1 VGEGR
6 APGDMND
13 LPASKTITVV
23 LFLTLS
29 FSFLATRLVPVFAA
43 SSSNI
48 VATDSNQVVG
58 VSSLGSPSLSSPNG
72 QNLFEDS
79 FGKFIAIYIDYAGRV
94 SVTYANSNPLS
105 TGSWASAVKS
115 PGNTVYTYPAGILV
129 NSASLRIVAAN
140 ITGSGIASPGTIVDI
155 PVTIQR
161 GSGNNIIG
169 VSFQTITILDSSRFA
184 QFPTAI
190 LAHNG
195 DVIAGWNWFNV
206 TTIVKTA
213 RWNHLTGSWTGLSGI
228 GSGPDSALLDTTS
241 HSVMYPSM
249 IERQDNFKLY
259 VVGDYND
266 SGPSNIAFNKA
277 AFNGTAWT
285 WDTQN
290 LAYETGASHGIED
303 AASLAWDP
311 VKSLVVV
318 ADRIS
323 GENKYSV
330 FTLNNIDA
338 KIHIDT
344 PTFPASTLN
353 HGSITVNATSGDY
366 YLFFINAGTDKG
378 TGNVAYSKSPSGSS
392 NWNSP
397 LTTIDSSTNNRGL
410 SLRRTGGDPTIDL
423 LYENEATVPATIRM
437 ARVSAGFLTPALVAD
452 FAVTPP
458 TPNPGQPAT
467 LTAAISGGLTPY
479 TYTWSFGDGSV
490 GSGPSPT
497 HTFLITGT
505 YNVRLNVTDNTGTK
519 ATVQHGMVASS
530 VSFQFAEAGDWD
542 SNSHT
547 TANWQSIS
555 TSGVNFT
562 LALGDFL
569 YNLPTTQQQQQSWCN
584 SFKASTPGGN
594 VEILIGN
601 HETFEDNM
609 TSGGGSINKFI
620 LYCPFTL
627 GSYTGTYGFQYYFDY
642 PAVAPLARFI
652 MIDPAVW
659 LGNTTGTRVMYGNG
673 SPGQQ
678 WVAAQINNARAIG
691 IPWIIVATHKDCFS
705 AGVESCETGDHFTN
719 FLMNMGVDLVLQ
731 GHDHDYQRSKQLTC
745 ETAETYMPLCVTNN
759 GSTGLYQRGAG
770 TVFLITGTGGGLLDH
785 INVTDGDYGY
795 FASLNAT
802 TYGYAKISVSAN
814 SLQGQFIP
822 TSGGSFKDAWAISSM
837 NSAPVWLAG
846 SSLKTSNVSGKSLTL
861 SWTAALDVNQVSSY
875 KLYANGTLLASVPGT
890 TISANLTGLT
900 PLSHYVFQVQAGNPT
915 GLWTVNGPTANAFT
929 RLKGDVNLDCKI
941 DIIDLAFV
949 AISFGAR
956 TGSPG
961 YNSDADLNSDG
972 VIDIIDI
979 VSVASTFGQT
989 C

>member
-1 VGEGR
+1 MGEGR

-266 SGPSNIAFNKA
+266 SGPSNIAFNTA

-330 FTLNNIDA
+330 FTLNNLDS

-452 FAVTPP
+452 FAVTPA

-467 LTAAISGGLTPY
+467 FTAAISGGLTPY

-562 LALGDFL
+562 LSLGDFL

-584 SFKASTPGGN
+584 SFKTSTPGGN
-594 VEILIGN
+594 VEILVGN
-601 HETFEDNM
+601 HETFEDNK

-627 GSYTGTYGFQYYFDY
+627 GSYTGTYAFQ
-642 PAVAPLARFI
+642 
-652 MIDPAVW
+652 
-659 LGNTTGTRVMYGNG
+659 
-673 SPGQQ
+673 
-678 WVAAQINNARAIG
+678 
-691 IPWIIVATHKDCFS
+691 
-705 AGVESCETGDHFTN
+705 
-719 FLMNMGVDLVLQ
+719 
-731 GHDHDYQRSKQLTC
+731 
-745 ETAETYMPLCVTNN
+745 
-759 GSTGLYQRGAG
+759 
-770 TVFLITGTGGGLLDH
+770 
-785 INVTDGDYGY
+785 
-795 FASLNAT
+795 
-802 TYGYAKISVSAN
+802 
-814 SLQGQFIP
+814 
-822 TSGGSFKDAWAISSM
+822 
-837 NSAPVWLAG
+837 
-846 SSLKTSNVSGKSLTL
+846 
-861 SWTAALDVNQVSSY
+861 
-875 KLYANGTLLASVPGT
+875 
-890 TISANLTGLT
+890 
-900 PLSHYVFQVQAGNPT
+900 
-915 GLWTVNGPTANAFT
+915 
-929 RLKGDVNLDCKI
+929 
-941 DIIDLAFV
+941 
-949 AISFGAR
+949 
-956 TGSPG
+956 
-961 YNSDADLNSDG
+961 
-972 VIDIIDI
+972 
-979 VSVASTFGQT
+979 
-989 C
+989 

>member
-1 VGEGR
+1 
-6 APGDMND
+6 MND

-94 SVTYANSNPLS
+94 SVTYANSSPLS

-206 TTIVKTA
+206 TSIVKTA

-266 SGPSNIAFNKA
+266 SGPSNISFNTA
-277 AFNGTAWT
+277 AFNGTAWA

-330 FTLNNIDA
+330 FTLNNLDS

-344 PTFPASTLN
+344 PTFLASTLN

-705 AGVESCETGDHFTN
+705 AGVESCEAGDHFTN

>member
-1 VGEGR
+1 
-6 APGDMND
+6 M
-13 LPASKTITVV
+13 
-23 LFLTLS
+23 
-29 FSFLATRLVPVFAA
+29 
-43 SSSNI
+43 
-48 VATDSNQVVG
+48 
-58 VSSLGSPSLSSPNG
+58 
-72 QNLFEDS
+72 
-79 FGKFIAIYIDYAGRV
+79 
-94 SVTYANSNPLS
+94 S
-105 TGSWASAVKS
+105 TGSWAPAAKS

-129 NSASLRIVAAN
+129 NSTSLRIIAVN
-140 ITGSGIASPGTIVDI
+140 VTGSGTASPGTIIDI

-169 VSFQTITILDSSRFA
+169 FSFQTVTILDSSRFA

-195 DVIAGWNWFNV
+195 DIIAAWNWFNV
-206 TTIVKTA
+206 TSSVKTA
-213 RWNHLTGSWTGLSGI
+213 RWNHLSGTWTGLSGI
-228 GSGPDSALLDTTS
+228 GSADTALMDPTS
-241 HSVMYPSM
+241 HSVIYPSM

-259 VVGDYND
+259 AVGEYDD
-266 SGPSNIAFNKA
+266 SGPPNLAFNKA
-277 AFNGTAWT
+277 AFNGTAWA

-303 AASLAWDP
+303 ATSLAWDP

-318 ADRIS
+318 ADRVS

-330 FTLNNIDA
+330 FTLNSLDSKN
-338 KIHIDT
+338 HIDT
-344 PTFPASTLN
+344 PIFPASTLN
-353 HGSITVNATSGDY
+353 YGSIAVNATSGDY
-366 YLFFINAGTDKG
+366 YLFIINAGTDQAAG
-378 TGNVAYSKSPSGSS
+378 SVAYSKSPSGSS

-397 LTTIDSSTNNRGL
+397 LTTIDSTTNNRGL

-423 LYENEATVPATIRM
+423 LYENEGTGPAMIRM

-452 FAVTPP
+452 FGVTPA
-458 TPNPGQPAT
+458 TPNPGQLT
-467 LTAAISGGLTPY
+467 TFTAAVSGGVTPY
-479 TYTWSFGDGSV
+479 TYAWNFGDGNV

-497 HTFLITGT
+497 HTYLITGT
-505 YNVRLNVTDNTGTK
+505 YNVRLNVTDSTGTK

-562 LALGDFL
+562 LSLGDFL

-584 SFKASTPGGN
+584 SFKTSTPGGN
-594 VEILIGN
+594 VEILVGN
-601 HETFEDNM
+601 HETFEDNK

-659 LGNTTGTRVMYGNG
+659 LGNTTGTRVMYGNA
-673 SPGQQ
+673 SPAQQ

-691 IPWIIVATHKDCFS
+691 IPWIIVATHKVCFS
-705 AGVESCETGDHFTN
+705 AGVESCETGGQFTN

-731 GHDHDYQRSKQLTC
+731 GHDHDYQRSKQVTC
-745 ETAETYMPLCVTNN
+745 ETSETYMPSCVTNN
-759 GSTGLYQRGAG
+759 GSTGLYQKGAG

-814 SLQGQFIP
+814 NLQGQFVP
-822 TSGGSFKDAWAISSM
+822 TSGGSFKDAWAISST
-837 NSAPVWLAG
+837 NSAPVWLGG
-846 SSLKTSNVSGKSLTL
+846 SSLKTSNISARSLTL
-861 SWTAALDVNQVSSY
+861 SWTPALDVSQVSSY
-875 KLYANGTLLASVPGT
+875 KLYANGSLVT
-890 TISANLTGLT
+890 TISGTVTSFSVTELT
-900 PLSHYVFQVQAGNPT
+900 PLAHYVFQVQAGNPG
-915 GLWTVNGPTANAFT
+915 GLWTVNGPTATAFMH
-929 RLKGDVNLDCKI
+929 LKTDINLDCKI
-941 DIIDLAFV
+941 DIFDIALV
-949 AISFGAR
+949 ATSYGSRI
-956 TGSPG
+956 GSPR
-961 YNSDADLNSDG
+961 YKPEADLNGDG
-972 VIDIIDI
+972 IIDIIDL
-979 VSVASTFGQT
+979 VPVASTYGQT

>member
-1 VGEGR
+1 MGEGR
-6 APGDMND
+6 RPRDMNS
-13 LPASKTITVV
+13 LPASKTVTVA

-29 FSFLATRLVPVFAA
+29 FSFLAAYLAPVFAA
-43 SSSNI
+43 GSSNI
-48 VATDSNQVVG
+48 VATDSEQVVG
-58 VSSLGSPSLSSPNG
+58 VSPLGSPSLSSPNG

-79 FGKFIAIYIDYAGRV
+79 FGKFIAIYVDYTGRL

-105 TGSWASAVKS
+105 TGSWAPAAKS

-129 NSASLRIVAAN
+129 NSASLRIIAVNA
-140 ITGSGIASPGTIVDI
+140 TGSGTTSPGTIVDI

-161 GSGNNIIG
+161 GPGNSIIG
-169 VSFQTITILDSSRFA
+169 LSFQTRTILDSSRFA

-195 DVIAGWNWFNV
+195 DIIAAWNWFNV
-206 TTIVKTA
+206 TSSVKTA
-213 RWNHLTGSWTGLSGI
+213 RWNHLTGTWTGLSGT
-228 GSGPDSALLDTTS
+228 GSGPDIALLDTTS
-241 HSVMYPSM
+241 HSAMYPTM

-259 VVGDYND
+259 VVGDYDD
-266 SGPSNIAFNKA
+266 SGPSNMAFNKA
-277 AFNGTAWT
+277 AFNGTAWA

-318 ADRIS
+318 ADRVS

-330 FTLNNIDA
+330 FTLNNLDT
-338 KIHIDT
+338 KNHIDT
-344 PTFPASTLN
+344 PTLSASTLN
-353 HGSITVNATSGDY
+353 YGSIAVNATSGDY
-366 YLFFINAGTDKG
+366 YLFIINAGTDMG
-378 TGNVAYSKSPSGSS
+378 TGSVAYSKSPSGSS

-397 LTTIDSSTNNRGL
+397 LTIIDSGTDNRGL
-410 SLRRTGGDPTIDL
+410 SLRRTVGDPTIDL
-423 LYENEATVPATIRM
+423 LYENEGTVPATIRM
-437 ARVSAGFLTPALVAD
+437 ARASAGFLTPALVAD
-452 FAVTPP
+452 FAVTPA
-458 TPNPGQPAT
+458 TPNPGQLAT
-467 LTAAISGGLTPY
+467 FTAAVSGGVTPY
-479 TYTWSFGDGSV
+479 TYAWNFGDGNL

-497 HTFLITGT
+497 HTYLITGT
-505 YNVRLNVTDNTGTK
+505 YNARLNVTDNTGTK
-519 ATVQHGMVASS
+519 AAVQHGMVASS

-562 LALGDFL
+562 LAIGDLL

-584 SFKASTPGGN
+584 SFKTSTPGGN

-627 GSYTGTYGFQYYFDY
+627 GSYTGRYGFQYYFDY

-659 LGNTTGTRVMYGNG
+659 MGNTTGTRVMYGNG
-673 SPGQQ
+673 SPAQQ

-691 IPWIIVATHKDCFS
+691 IPWIIVATHKVCFS
-705 AGVESCETGDHFTN
+705 AGVESCETGNNFTN
-719 FLMNMGVDLVLQ
+719 FLMNMNVDLVLQ
-731 GHDHDYQRSKQLTC
+731 GHDHDYQRSQQLTC
-745 ETAETYMPLCVTNN
+745 VTAETYRPECVGND
-759 GSTGLYQRGAG
+759 GSSGLYQKGDG

-785 INVTDGDYGY
+785 INATDGDYGH
-795 FASLNAT
+795 FASLDAT
-802 TYGYAKISVSAN
+802 TYGYAKISVTAN

-822 TSGGSFKDAWAISSM
+822 TSGGSFKDAWAISSS
-837 NSAPVWLAG
+837 NSAPVWLA
-846 SSLKTSNVSGKSLTL
+846 SSLKTSNLSGRTLTL
-861 SWTAALDVNQVSSY
+861 TWTPALDIDQVSSY
-875 KLYANGTLLASVPGT
+875 NLYANGSLLTTLDGT
-890 TISANLTGLT
+890 DTSFNVTGLT
-900 PLSHYVFQVQAGNPT
+900 PLAHYVFKVQAGNT
-915 GLWTVNGPTANAFT
+915 AGLWTANGPSTTAFMHLRA
-929 RLKGDVNLDCKI
+929 DVNLDCKV
-941 DIIDLAFV
+941 DIIDLVLV
-949 AISFGAR
+949 ATSFGAR

-961 YNSDADLNSDG
+961 YKPEADVNSDG
-972 VIDIIDI
+972 VIDIIDL
-979 VSVASTFGQT
+979 VTVASTFGQI
-989 C
+989 